1 MASADAATKLYS
13 ERDEKSE
20 ALVLVRLLYPSIIL
34 LPLAFL
40 SFHPSFLNTRFVLPM
55 ILSIPIEIVAT
66 VLYVK
71 AITVSP
77 LSTTVPM
84 LSFTPLFLILTSYI
98 MLREK
103 ISALGALGIF
113 LVVSGAYTLHLER
126 PSVTHPFRAMAK
138 EKGPLLMLAVA
149 FIYSVTSN
157 LGKICIEASSP
168 VFFAATYLPA
178 LTLFYTALLVARKV
192 DIKEIFKPNKGKII
206 IGGFIALSFL
216 FHTQALNSAF
226 VSYAIAAK
234 RTSLIFAMI
243 YGRILFNEGRLKEKL
258 TSGALML
265 TGVFLISLCK

>member
-34 LPLAFL
+34 LPLAFS
-40 SFHPSFLNTRFVLPM
+40 SFHPSFMNTRFILSM

-98 MLREK
+98 MLGEK
-103 ISALGALGIF
+103 IPALGALGIL

-126 PSVTHPFRAMAK
+126 PSLAYPFKAMAK
-138 EKGPLLMLAVA
+138 EKGPLLMLTVA
-149 FIYSVTSN
+149 FIYSMTSN

-178 LTLFYTALLVARKV
+178 LTLFYAALLVVKKV
-192 DIKEIFKPNKGKII
+192 DVKEILKPNKGRII
-206 IGGFIALSFL
+206 IGGFIALSFF

-234 RTSLIFAMI
+234 RTSLLFAMI
-243 YGRILFNEGRLKEKL
+243 YGRVLFNEGRLKEKL